1 MMKDRFKQYL
11 FERNI
16 RKSGKANSYLKALE
30 YLDLVIHHFGYLS
43 VYQIKSQA
51 FVQELY
57 TSVLAEQKKDTQS
70 IFYGVVTS
78 ESYWRKGYISA
89 ALRVYKTF
97 LEEDQYISEALS
109 AYSQNIPFERITE
122 HIEAM
127 PEMGTDFVGKDDFA
141 TRRVRLNQQVFARKV
156 REAYNATCCIT
167 GLSFTKL
174 NRAGHIIPWSE
185 RKDIR
190 LDPRNGIYLSAT
202 YDVAFDRH
210 LISLDQEYRIMV
222 GSSLKDFYTKNIF
235 QEYFQRI
242 EGTQI
247 ALPALSLRPKEEYLA
262 WHRERLV

>member
-1 MMKDRFKQYL
+1 MREVFKQYL

-16 RKSGKANSYLKALE
+16 RKSGKASSYLKALE
-30 YLDLVIHHFGYLS
+30 YLDLVIHHFGHLS
-43 VYQIKSQA
+43 IYQVTSPPV
-51 FVQELY
+51 VQELY
-57 TSVLAEQKKDTQS
+57 NSVLAEQKKGTQS
-70 IFYGVVTS
+70 IFSGIITS

-89 ALRVYKTF
+89 ALRAYETF
-97 LEEDQYISEALS
+97 LEEDKYISEALS
-109 AYSQNIPFERITE
+109 AYSQDIPFERITE

-127 PEMGTDFVGKDDFA
+127 PEMGIDFVGKETVA

-167 GLSFTKL
+167 GLSFAKL

-185 RKDIR
+185 RESIR

-210 LISLDQEYRIMV
+210 LISLDQEYRLIV
-222 GSSLKDFYTKNIF
+222 GSSLKEFYTKDIF
-235 QEYFQRI
+235 QEYFQRV

-247 ALPALSLRPKEEYLA
+247 ALPAVPFRPKEEYLA